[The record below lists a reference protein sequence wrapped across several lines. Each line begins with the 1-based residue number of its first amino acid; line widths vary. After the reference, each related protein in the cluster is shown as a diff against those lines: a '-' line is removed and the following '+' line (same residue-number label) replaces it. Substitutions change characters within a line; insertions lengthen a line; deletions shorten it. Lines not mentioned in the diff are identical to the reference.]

1 MLTILGSAAGG
12 GFPQW
17 NCRSAVS
24 GLAWSLDP
32 RVRRR
37 TQSSLALSNAA
48 GEAVLINASPDL
60 RQQILDTPALAPR
73 PGRRE
78 SPIRAV
84 VLTNADVDHIA
95 GLLTLRERWPFRLIA
110 TADVLS
116 SIAANPIFNVLAAD
130 LVERFPIALEQA
142 FEPIPGV
149 RLTLFAVP
157 GKVPL
162 WGEAGTVATDVE
174 DGRTVGIVI
183 RGDEAV
189 GDAFYIPGCA
199 AMTPALAD
207 RLRGAALVLFD
218 GTLFDDDEM
227 IRAGLGAK
235 TGRRMGHMPVSGPG
249 GSLEAFT
256 SLDVRRKVYVH
267 INNSNPMLIDGS
279 DERRVVSAARWEVGE
294 DGMEI
299 ALCAP

>member
-1 MLTILGSAAGG
+1 M
-12 GFPQW
+12 
-17 NCRSAVS
+17 S
-24 GLAWSLDP
+24 GLAWDGDP

-37 TQSSLALSNAA
+37 TQSSVALVNAV

-95 GLLTLRERWPFRLIA
+95 GLLTLRERWPFRLFA
-110 TADVLS
+110 TADVLAG
-116 SIAANPIFNVLAAD
+116 IAANPIFNVLAAD
-130 LVERFPIALEQA
+130 LVERLPVLLDQP
-142 FEPIPGV
+142 FEPIAGV

-162 WGEAGTVATDVE
+162 WGESGAVATDLE
-174 DGRTVGIVI
+174 DGRTVGVVI
-183 RGDEAV
+183 GD
-189 GDAFYIPGCA
+189 GRTNRTFYIPACA
-199 AMTPALAD
+199 AMTPALAE
-207 RLRGAALVLFD
+207 RLRGAELLLFD

-235 TGRRMGHMPVSGPG
+235 TSRRMGHMPVSGPG

-256 SLDVRRKVYVH
+256 TLGVRRKVYVH
-267 INNSNPMLIDGS
+267 INNSNPMLVDGS
-279 DERRVVSAARWEVGE
+279 AQRGIVAAQGWEIGE